1 MTIRRKIQSG
11 GAEPGK
17 NLVPRHA
24 ATLLEEALEDTPVTL
39 VHGPRHCGKTTLA
52 LQVGGPRRYSYMS
65 FDDEAVLQSARRDP
79 AGFILDLPDRVIL
92 DEVQRVPGVFL
103 ALKFSVDRNRAPGRF
118 ILTGS
123 SNVLL
128 VPGFAN
134 SLLGRMQV
142 VRLHPYSQME
152 TGLQP

>member
-1 MTIRRKIQSG
+1 
-11 GAEPGK
+11 
-17 NLVPRHA
+17 
-24 ATLLEEALEDTPVTL
+24 
-39 VHGPRHCGKTTLA
+39 
-52 LQVGGPRRYSYMS
+52 MS

-134 SLLGRMQV
+134 SLLGRMQA